1 MRWTGLLL
9 LSSFILLRPSALA
22 PSPNSSPLRLVDV
35 AAQAGLKFQHMS
47 GSAEK
52 QYILESMSG
61 GVAWIDY
68 DRDGWPDLYL
78 VNGGRW
84 EDLVEGK
91 RSVSN
96 ALFRNNG
103 NGTFTDVTSKAGV
116 GNSQWGMGVAVGDYD
131 NDGWPDI
138 YVCNYGPDTLY
149 RNKHDGTFEDVTA
162 RAGLGDPRWS
172 VSAAFGDY
180 DGDGRLDLYVTNT
193 VQFDHRNPPAMRCH
207 YRGMRVQCGP
217 LGLVPDPDILYH
229 NNGDGTF
236 TDVSQKTGIADVLPS
251 YGLGVV
257 WGDYDNDGDSDIY
270 VANDQM
276 ANFLFQNQGNGTFKE
291 VGFLSLVAL
300 NDDGIAQGSMGVDFG
315 DYDRDGFLDLFVTNF
330 ADDYN
335 TLYRNLGNGR
345 FRDMSAPA
353 GLVYPSWASVG
364 WGTAFVDLDNDGWLD
379 LFVANGHVFPQVD
392 QYNLGQSF
400 REPCQ
405 WFRNSGKGK
414 FEEIRSSLKMKS
426 WSSRGAAFADFDN
439 DGDIDVAVNNLDGPP
454 SLLRNEG
461 GNRLGHWL
469 LLALE
474 GVRSNRSAIGAR
486 VTIETESGR
495 QMQEVRGGS
504 SYESS
509 NDLRLHFGIG
519 TATTVKNLTVRW
531 TDGSLQQFK
540 NVPADRIYKLKEGG
554 QLQ

>member
-1 MRWTGLLL
+1 M
-9 LSSFILLRPSALA
+9 
-22 PSPNSSPLRLVDV
+22 
-35 AAQAGLKFQHMS
+35 
-47 GSAEK
+47 
-52 QYILESMSG
+52 
-61 GVAWIDY
+61 
-68 DRDGWPDLYL
+68 
-78 VNGGRW
+78 
-84 EDLVEGK
+84 
-91 RSVSN
+91 
-96 ALFRNNG
+96 
-103 NGTFTDVTSKAGV
+103 
-116 GNSQWGMGVAVGDYD
+116 
-131 NDGWPDI
+131 
-138 YVCNYGPDTLY
+138 
-149 RNKHDGTFEDVTA
+149 
-162 RAGLGDPRWS
+162 
-172 VSAAFGDY
+172 
-180 DGDGRLDLYVTNT
+180 
-193 VQFDHRNPPAMRCH
+193 
-207 YRGMRVQCGP
+207 
-217 LGLVPDPDILYH
+217 
-229 NNGDGTF
+229 
-236 TDVSQKTGIADVLPS
+236 
-251 YGLGVV
+251 